1 MSRLRE
7 LRKERGYTQ
16 IKMQML
22 TGIDQSAY
30 SKIERGERYLSFEQC
45 RRVALAL
52 DTSKVDC
59 DYYNFLRG
67 DRSAFNSYRG
77 EYMTQYSWAEVTR
90 SALRQQAAAM
100 PKSGSIPS
108 YYVPPTGF

>member
-1 MSRLRE
+1 MLLYFLLKTNSFY
-7 LRKERGYTQ
+7 KECLNDY
-16 IKMQML
+16 
-22 TGIDQSAY
+22 Y
-30 SKIERGERYLSFEQC
+30 
-45 RRVALAL
+45 
-52 DTSKVDC
+52 SKVDC

-90 SALRQQAAAM
+90 SALRQQAAAT